1 MNAKNGKCGVFAALT
16 AVLLVTVAL
25 ITSCPAPVEVVTV
38 YRDGYQPPEGMGY
51 LTVNLP
57 EFTGERTVLPSAG
70 DWKSYELIIQQ
81 YTALSG
87 GTTTGS
93 TITMPDITAL
103 SDPINLAPGF
113 YALTVTAFLDLS
125 QDQAAA
131 KGISSRF
138 TISAGTGTSVSV
150 TLKPLPYDEATDPGT
165 FEYSLNFNALI
176 ATAQMTI
183 TAIKNGGT
191 STYATP
197 QDVTEGGPFTISLTP
212 GSYSVF
218 LQATVGGKTASITEI
233 VNIHQN
239 LKSSVIF
246 DFNGSYFVAYIDSI
260 NLTYTPDDI
269 KPALTKDIGTP
280 AVTEATTISLSLAA
294 HTPVEIGVT
303 NEIAFTEV
311 KWYAGGT
318 SGTVTGGS
326 FTITAGTAPF
336 TDLIIYPVTVVGLT
350 ATGAHSTSFKIQIV
364 N

>member
-1 MNAKNGKCGVFAALT
+1 MKTKNGKCGVFAALT
-16 AVLLVTVAL
+16 AVLLITAAL
-25 ITSCPAPVEVVTV
+25 ITSCPAPVDGTTTPE
-38 YRDGYQPPEGMGY
+38 GYQLPAEMGY
-51 LTVNLP
+51 LMINAP

-70 DWKSYELIIQQ
+70 AWSSYDLSIQQ

-87 GTTTGS
+87 GSTTG
-93 TITMPDITAL
+93 TAITVPNVTVL

-113 YALTVTAFLDLS
+113 YALTVTAFLDLG
-125 QDQAAA
+125 QTQAAA
-131 KGISSRF
+131 QGTSSRF
-138 TISAGTGTSVSV
+138 TISAGTGTSVGV
-150 TLKPLPYDEATDPGT
+150 TLKPLAYTPYTDDGT

-183 TAIKNGGT
+183 SSIKDGG
-191 STYATP
+191 SSSYDTP
-197 QDVTEGGPFTISLTP
+197 QTVVEGGPFSVTLTP

-246 DFNGSYFVAYIDSI
+246 DFNGSYFVAYIDGI
-260 NLTYTPDDI
+260 NITYTPDDI

-280 AVTEATTISLSLAA
+280 AVTESTTISLSLAA
-294 HTPVEIGVT
+294 LTEVEIGVT
-303 NEIAFTEV
+303 NENAFTSV
-311 KWYAGGT
+311 TWYGGGT
-318 SGTVTGGS
+318 SGTVNGGS
-326 FTITAGTAPF
+326 FTIKAGTAPF
-336 TDLIIYPVTVVGLT
+336 TDLVIYPVTVVGLT